1 MVRPDPS
8 AASVLLWNFPSLPT
22 SKVGTL
28 PAITVAPSL
37 LARADAVI
45 E

>member
-1 MVRPDPS
+1 LQVGT
-8 AASVLLWNFPSLPT
+8 AGGELLWNFPSLPT